1 MTTTTWTTL
10 QLILSAGVV
19 VCGALLTRG
28 GSGLVGVLM
37 IISGA
42 LSIVVGLR
50 SMAVARRVE
59 RQHAAL
65 EAGDAPTHER

>member
-1 MTTTTWTTL
+1 MTTTWTTL

-28 GSGLVGVLM
+28 DAVVVGVLM
-37 IISGA
+37 IVCGA
-42 LSIVVGLR
+42 LSIVVALR
-50 SMAVARRVE
+50 AMAVARRVA

-65 EAGDAPTHER
+65 EAADGSRQR

>member
-28 GSGLVGVLM
+28 GSDLVGVLM
-37 IISGA
+37 ILSGSA
-42 LSIVVGLR
+42 SIVVGLR
-50 SMAVARRVE
+50 AMAVTRRVE

-65 EAGDAPTHER
+65 EAGDPPTHER

>member
-28 GSGLVGVLM
+28 DGDLVGVLM
-37 IISGA
+37 IISGS

-50 SMAVARRVE
+50 TMAVNRRVE

-65 EAGDAPTHER
+65 EAGEAPTDER

>member
-1 MTTTTWTTL
+1 MTTTWTTL

-28 GSGLVGVLM
+28 GSDLVGVLM
-37 IISGA
+37 IISGSF
-42 LSIVVGLR
+42 SIVVGLR
-50 SMAVARRVE
+50 TMAVNRRVE

-65 EAGDAPTHER
+65 EAGDAPTREH

>member
-10 QLILSAGVV
+10 QLILSAVV

-28 GSGLVGVLM
+28 GSDLVGVLM
-37 IISGA
+37 ILSGSA
-42 LSIVVGLR
+42 SIVVGLR
-50 SMAVARRVE
+50 AMAVTRRVE

>member
-10 QLILSAGVV
+10 QLMLSAGVV

-28 GSGLVGVLM
+28 DSDLVGVLM
-37 IISGA
+37 IISGSV
-42 LSIVVGLR
+42 SIVVGLR
-50 SMAVARRVE
+50 AMAVNRRVE

-65 EAGDAPTHER
+65 ETDDAPMHEH